1 MLIAKFL
8 YLFSKPIVRTYV
20 ETLLHMDIFRH
31 EPLPIGPKIVAA
43 NHPSTTDPF
52 YVAAMVRHQSFI
64 LINNL
69 LFQVPGLGA
78 YLRHSQHIPVA
89 IGRGQAAVDRAADLL
104 KDGRTVI
111 IFPEGDLSPIEGGC
125 HPART
130 GVARLALLSGAP
142 VVPVG
147 IHLQHERI
155 HSIRSTVRGQVE
167 VGRWYLRGPYHVTVG
182 RPLQFIGDVE
192 DRPQVRIVANTIM
205 HHIIELM
212 RESENRTKQTP
223 AAVPSASSFA

>member
-1 MLIAKFL
+1 MLIAKIL
-8 YLFSKPIVRTYV
+8 YLLSKPIVRTYV
-20 ETLLHMDIFRH
+20 ETLLHMDVFRH
-31 EPLPIGPKIVAA
+31 EALPIGPKIIAA

-69 LFQVPGLGA
+69 LFQVPGLGM
-78 YLRHSQHIPVA
+78 YLRHSQHIPVQ
-89 IGRGQAAVDRAADLL
+89 IGQGQAAVDRAAGLL

-111 IFPEGDLSPIEGGC
+111 IFPEGDLSPLDGGC

-130 GVARLALLSGAP
+130 GVGRLALMSGAP

-147 IHLQHERI
+147 IHLLRERM
-155 HSIRSTVRGQVE
+155 HNIRSTVAGQVE
-167 VGRWYLRGPYHVTVG
+167 IGRWYLNGPYHVTVG
-182 RPLQFIGDVE
+182 RPLVFTGDVS
-192 DRPQVRIVANTIM
+192 DRPHVRQVSNIVM
-205 HHIIELM
+205 HHIIELV

-223 AAVPSASSFA
+223 AAFPSASSFA